1 MSEDT
6 KQKISDKYNETKEK
20 INESREKT
28 KESLSNKLDQSKV
41 KFNEE
46 KEKTKESVS
55 KNREETKNKIN
66 EKKLQRAIDLN
77 NRKFESH
84 IEVADKRI
92 TRVLNDAEDSIDLLF
107 AKVDAEVSEEDSDI
121 GLIIFRAQ
129 NKVNEIILKRDYKL
143 QIIINDLIDELI
155 DDVAKAI
162 ELDDA
167 VPEDFDAQAKVDKA
181 VADLQ
186 EKIGAKKEEFD
197 KKLDED

>member
-6 KQKISDKYNETKEK
+6 KQKIADKYNETKEK

-28 KESLSNKLDQSKV
+28 KESLSNKLDESKV

-46 KEKTKESVS
+46 KAKTKESVS

-66 EKKLQRAIDLN
+66 EKKLQKAIDLN

-84 IEVADKRI
+84 LNIADKRI

>member
-46 KEKTKESVS
+46 KAKTKESIS
-55 KNREETKNKIN
+55 KSREETKNKIN

-107 AKVDAEVSEEDSDI
+107 AKVDAEASEEDSDI

-129 NKVNEIILKRDYKL
+129 NKVNEIILKRDYKIQL
-143 QIIINDLIDELI
+143 IINDLIDDLI
-155 DDVAKAI
+155 VDVTKAI

-167 VPEDFDAQAKVDKA
+167 VPEDFDTQAKVDKA

-186 EKIGAKKEEFD
+186 EKIDAKKEEFD